1 MKKLFSVLSIA
12 ILFTVFCNSLNAQV
26 SVTPAAA
33 NYPTLTAAFTAIM
46 AGTHG
51 AAPTITITASFTET
65 NAAGPILTNNS
76 PTAITSLRIYTAGVF
91 TVTGAAAVAAPIMT
105 FNDIDNCVIDGRIGQ
120 AGSNRDLTF
129 NHLNTA
135 STLMGI
141 LNLSNGSS
149 GNTMKY
155 CNLTTLSLNGRM
167 WNVAQ
172 STAVFGGN
180 NNNTIDHCLIDGGTR
195 GVQTFGTAGVN
206 DNANTVIT
214 NNIVTNANTLPI
226 FIGSLLNGVV
236 CNNNEIYN
244 TRGLS
249 AGLATSYRGMGV
261 QGGGTIEIRNNRIH
275 DLENTTAGNTYN
287 YIGIITIPQPN
298 VTGNPC
304 VINIVNN
311 CITLMNNAL
320 AANYV
325 YGMFPADNATSP
337 ASTQNI
343 YNNTVRIGGTGVT
356 TSANAYYSAMP
367 IGLSIAGSTVN
378 SFNNIAQNERSVSD
392 GVSTFHIG
400 YDLTAYPAAGVT
412 LNSDYNNGYS
422 VLTNTG
428 GWSVGYGTTV
438 YRTNDGLANYK
449 DSTCSVGIEQ
459 HTSVDSTSYAALNS
473 CVFAAGSVCGNMN
486 GTPLAG
492 VTTDISGTVRNANY
506 PYKGAYEGAGLQV
519 LTLSGCLESKTAT
532 GEIFVELLNGCSVVC
547 GSYADL
553 NSGSGT
559 AKVCFGD
566 KITSGSYRLN
576 VTSLNHLQTF
586 SLVGT
591 SFTGLPNS
599 AAAYNFPVQG
609 AFGGN
614 LIGGCFYG
622 GDRNQDSTIDLTDIV
637 AINNDANAFLSGCRL
652 RSDINS
658 DGIAD
663 LGDIIVTFNNSKL
676 FISVASPCPEPDAM
690 FDSNIEKSERNEL
703 RMMNINK
710 EAIRTL
716 NF

>member
-1 MKKLFSVLSIA
+1 MKNLFSVLAIA
-12 ILFTVFCNSLNAQV
+12 ILISVTGSGLKAQV
-26 SVTPAAA
+26 SVTPSAA
-33 NYPTLTAAFTAIM
+33 NYPTLTAAFAAIQ

-51 AAPTITITASFTET
+51 ATPTITITASFTET
-65 NAAGPILTNNS
+65 NATGAILTNNS
-76 PTAITSLRIYTAGVF
+76 PTAITSLSIYTSGVF
-91 TVTGAAAVAAPIMT
+91 TVTGAATVAAPIIT
-105 FNDIDNCVIDGRIGQ
+105 FNDIDNCTIDGRIGQ

-129 NHLNTA
+129 NHLNTT

-141 LNLSNGSS
+141 LNMSNGSS

-155 CNLTTLSLNGRM
+155 CNLTSLSLNGRM

-195 GVQTFGTAGVN
+195 GVQTFGTAGVV
-206 DNANTVIT
+206 DNSNTTIT
-214 NNIVTNANTLPI
+214 NNIVTNANTLGI
-226 FIGSLLNGVV
+226 FIGSVLNGVV
-236 CNNNEIYN
+236 CTNNEVYN

-249 AGLATSYRGMGV
+249 NAAGTSYRGIAV
-261 QGGGTIEIRNNRIH
+261 QGGGTIDIKNNRVH

-287 YIGIITIPQPN
+287 YIGLITIPQPN

-325 YGMFPADNATSP
+325 YGMFPADNTSSVS
-337 ASTQNI
+337 STQNI
-343 YNNTVRIGGTGVT
+343 YNNTVRIGGSGVT
-356 TSANAYYSAMP
+356 TSANAYYSALP
-367 IGLSIAGSTVN
+367 ISIAIPGSTVN
-378 SFNNIAQNERSVSD
+378 AFNNVAQNERTVSD
-392 GVSTFHIG
+392 GLTTFHIG
-400 YDLTAYPAAGVT
+400 YDLTSYPLPGIT

-422 VLTNTG
+422 VITNTG

-438 YRTNDGLANYK
+438 YRTNSGLANYK
-449 DSTCSVGIEQ
+449 DSTCAVGIEQ

-473 CVFAAGSVCGNMN
+473 CVFATGSVCGNMN
-486 GTPLAG
+486 GKPLAA
-492 VTTDISGTVRNANY
+492 VPTDISGTVRNANY

-519 LTLSGCLESKTAT
+519 LTLSGCLESKVST

-586 SLVGT
+586 SLAGT

-599 AAAYNFPVQG
+599 AAAYSFPVQG

-614 LIGGCFYG
+614 LAGGCFYG
-622 GDRNQDSTIDLTDIV
+622 GDVNQDSTIDLTDIV
-637 AINNDANAFLSGCRL
+637 AINNNANAFQTGCRL
-652 RSDINS
+652 RSDVNS
-658 DGIAD
+658 DGLVD
-663 LGDIIVTFNNSKL
+663 LTDIVVTFNNSKL
-676 FISVASPCPEPDAM
+676 FILVQSPCPEPNSM
-690 FDSNIEKSERNEL
+690 YNTNIEKLMRNENNHS
-703 RMMNINK
+703 NINK
-710 EAIRTL
+710 ETTRLID
-716 NF
+716 F